1 MRPMLD
7 DLELPQVQEAAIGE
21 QRALAEHH
29 AAQADGSVVQDLG
42 RHAAR
47 VRLWGVAAG
56 PDAAQFVE
64 RLTAKFRAGDPVP
77 FTADITAGAAIER
90 MAIADLQ
97 VREAAGRPQRWVY
110 ALALDEYLEPPPA
123 APDATVDDAVLGEGR
138 DLLDDLA
145 GALDL
150 APLFV
155 SGLEPFV
162 GQLEGFLTRL
172 SAFRQASGSG

>member
-1 MRPMLD
+1 MLD

-29 AAQADGSVVQDLG
+29 AAGADGSVLQDLG

-56 PDAAQFVE
+56 PDAAEFVE
-64 RLTAKFRAGDPVP
+64 KLAAKFRAGGPVP
-77 FTADITAGAAIER
+77 FIADITRGAAIER
-90 MAIADLQ
+90 MSIADLR
-97 VREAAGRPQRWVY
+97 VRESAGRPQRWVY

-123 APDATVDDAVLGEGR
+123 APGPAVDAGVLDEAAGLMDG
-138 DLLDDLA
+138 LA
-145 GALDL
+145 GALEL

-162 GQLEGFLTRL
+162 EQMQGLLARL
-172 SAFRQASGSG
+172 RAFRQAAGSG